1 MGVHEGAQSA
11 QKEARGIARE
21 PLQRGAR
28 CYGTGVGV
36 GVRRRCISFFLF
48 SWPRGMRNLSSLAR
62 IAPISPALEVQ
73 SLNPWTNSEVPRYA
87 SLIPVV
93 SLDLLQEEYLTCVI
107 YICVHVHTY
116 KHEEGCMCI
125 KENSNFK
132 LYSTATAA
140 SI

>member
-62 IAPISPALEVQ
+62 IAPISTALEVPPPAPALPWRPVARGCRVQ
-73 SLNPWTNSEVPRYA
+73 SRA
-87 SLIPVV
+87 SLVAQMVKNLPEG
-93 SLDLLQEEYLTCVI
+93 QETRV
-107 YICVHVHTY
+107 
-116 KHEEGCMCI
+116 
-125 KENSNFK
+125 
-132 LYSTATAA
+132 
-140 SI
+140 